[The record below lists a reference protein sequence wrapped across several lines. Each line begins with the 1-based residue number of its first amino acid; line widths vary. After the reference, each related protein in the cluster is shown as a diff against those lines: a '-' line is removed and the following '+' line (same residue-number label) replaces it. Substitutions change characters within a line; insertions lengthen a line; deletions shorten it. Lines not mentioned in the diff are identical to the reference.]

1 MKSFNTWIQDTHPE
15 ILDEDWRNW
24 AKGAAIAGALGAGAM
39 GYGRGSNSTEAPPS
53 NIPQTISFKDNI
65 PQTINFKD
73 NIPQNINVGNNDY
86 FNVSP
91 KDAKNGVTVDTNY
104 HWNSELG
111 RYKAIEQ
118 NGQTLY
124 QSKNGTF
131 KKVPSK
137 LSPQGFKF
145 IRVS

>member
-1 MKSFNTWIQDTHPE
+1 MKSFDEWIQDVHPE

-73 NIPQNINVGNNDY
+73 NIPQTINVGNNASD
-86 FNVSP
+86 
-91 KDAKNGVTVDTNY
+91 DY
-104 HWNSELG
+104 HWNAELG